1 MRTYNNPFFKK
12 LEFAED
18 GQLAASYGGIAVKSI
33 WFWIV
38 TILGIG
44 TFYYLPIEI
53 IGAPILIAGLVTMMI
68 CSFAVYFFPS
78 TTPVTGTLYSLMQ
91 GYVLGYA
98 CTEYAKEYEGIVWI
112 ALGLTMLVSISML
125 VLYLTNIIKVGHR
138 FRTIIF
144 TLFMASFLG
153 SGIVLIS
160 SFFTPVLRDL
170 VMGNGIVGIVISIA
184 LMIIASLN
192 LVVQFDNVAQTV
204 RLHMIKKYEWLAA
217 YGLYMAVV
225 LLFIRILELVAK
237 LMDKKDRD

>member
-1 MRTYNNPFFKK
+1 MRIYNNLFFRK
-12 LEFAED
+12 LEVAND
-18 GQLAASYGGIAVKSI
+18 GQLVASYGGIAIKSI
-33 WFWIV
+33 WFWII
-38 TILGIG
+38 TLLGVG
-44 TFYYLPIEI
+44 AFYYLPLEI
-53 IGAPILIAGLVTMMI
+53 IGAPVLIAGLATMVI
-68 CSFAVYFFPS
+68 CSFAVYIFPS

-91 GYVLGYA
+91 GYVLAYA
-98 CTEYAKEYEGIVWI
+98 CTEYAKQYIGIVWI
-112 ALGLTMLVSISML
+112 ALGLTMIVSVSML
-125 VLYLTNIIKVGHR
+125 ILYLTNIIKVGHR

-160 SFFTPVLRDL
+160 SFFTPVLKDL
-170 VMGNGIVGIVISIA
+170 IMGNGIVGIVISIV
-184 LMIIASLN
+184 LIIIAALN

-237 LMDKKDRD
+237 LMDKKDRN